1 MQNKLWNHRVCY
13 VKETEGYKWIVI
25 SMCFLLIFVCLGFCS
40 SNKSLYLAPIT
51 EALHIKRSVFS
62 LTDSLQYISQ
72 AVINLFFGAL
82 ISRFGSK
89 KLILTGLLSLMLS
102 MSIYAYSSD
111 ILGFWLGSI
120 FLGIGLSWTTT
131 TMVGYVISQW
141 CAEKQGTVTGAVLA
155 ANGLGS
161 ALATQIVSPIIY
173 REVYGYRNAYKL
185 IVLILL
191 GLSIVVLLLY
201 EDKKSGVGEKKKSVQ
216 DKDARI
222 YSEIKKKPAFYII
235 IICIFLTGFILQ
247 GVYGVFPTYL
257 KDMELRESFIVTA
270 VSINSLTLATSK
282 FLTGIIFDKWGLRI
296 VTSICDVAAIVSMML
311 LLSITGTE
319 SGMIKIIIFVVLFSI
334 SMPLQ
339 TVMLPILAGNI
350 FGIRAYSKILG
361 IFVSAN
367 TIGYALSTPVMN
379 WVFEVFG
386 TYRPVFWACGIL
398 MCVVTISFQC
408 VITALDKR

>member
-1 MQNKLWNHRVCY
+1 MLKKIWNH
-13 VKETEGYKWIVI
+13 ETEGYKWII
-25 SMCFLLIFVCLGFCS
+25 IGMCFLLIFVCLGFCS

-72 AVINLFFGAL
+72 AVINLFFGTL

-89 KLILTGLLSLMLS
+89 KLILSGLLSLMLS

-111 ILGFWLGSI
+111 VKGFWLGSI

-131 TMVGYVISQW
+131 TMVGYVINQW

-161 ALATQIVSPIIY
+161 AFATQIVSPIIY
-173 REVYGYRNAYKL
+173 REVFGYRNAYKL
-185 IVLILL
+185 IVLVLL
-191 GLSIVVLLLY
+191 GLSIVVILLY
-201 EDKKSGVGEKKKSVQ
+201 KDKKNGVREEKRSVQ
-216 DKDARI
+216 DKNRQI
-222 YSEIKKKPAFYII
+222 YSEIKKKPAFYMI

-247 GVYGVFPTYL
+247 GVSGIFPTYL
-257 KDMELRESFIVTA
+257 RDLELNESLIVMA
-270 VSINSLTLATSK
+270 VSINSLVLAGSK
-282 FLTGIIFDKWGLRI
+282 FLTGIISDKWGLRI
-296 VTSICDVAAIVSMML
+296 AATICDVAAIVSVLM
-311 LLSITGTE
+311 LLSITDAE
-319 SGMIKIIIFVVLFSI
+319 PGMFRIVIFVVLLSI
-334 SMPLQ
+334 AMPLQ
-339 TVMLPILAGNI
+339 TVMLPIFAGHL
-350 FGIRAYSKILG
+350 FDIRSYSEILG

-379 WVFEVFG
+379 WVFEIFG
-386 TYRPVFWACGIL
+386 TYRPVFLVCGIV
-398 MCVVTISFQC
+398 MGVVTISFQY